1 MTATCFWSI
10 LTMSDLEFVYI
21 PSTVSSIRISGQ
33 AIGDLLLH
41 HSLFEFMHPNEIA
54 LAKSDLSS
62 FFQLK
67 TLAGSV
73 TRCRLLSLQNIA
85 NLHANNQKTEVYFKS
100 NNFNANS
107 QDKGTWSIVDL
118 VIYTATND
126 TVLVCFHNADF
137 ETYLDCGS
145 ITSLNTSC
153 QSRYRLVEE
162 DVSNLTRLMV
172 DKEVTKSGLNSLP
185 IRIFQIV
192 DQSTG
197 LALFTW
203 PPNRISSSAFQ
214 KENIVEVVQT
224 KSKEMLLKEFKSS
237 AFDQQQNEILC
248 TRHFYASSKQEFLD
262 QLCLFQRILIPYGN
276 IIFESFQVSLIENMV
291 EPKSTSM
298 TIRQEYPKPTSP
310 LPPIPQQQQHKYQ
323 EEIAKDEGKFYSS
336 IHNIIKRPPN
346 VSVAT
351 TELAVGEVEHQT
363 LPGNLLSAVTPRS
376 HEDELFQDQS
386 PSSLFQKFRLNQ
398 HVVQQESPAAER
410 RRKLIHSSHPFYIP
424 GINDTNDNSSN
435 NNTLKI
441 CARCRTS
448 NSPEWRRGPDGHKTL
463 CNACGLRYS
472 RYRSKQW
479 RIATNNKQ

>member
-1 MTATCFWSI
+1 M
-10 LTMSDLEFVYI
+10 
-21 PSTVSSIRISGQ
+21 
-33 AIGDLLLH
+33 
-41 HSLFEFMHPNEIA
+41 
-54 LAKSDLSS
+54 K
-62 FFQLK
+62 
-67 TLAGSV
+67 
-73 TRCRLLSLQNIA
+73 
-85 NLHANNQKTEVYFKS
+85 
-100 NNFNANS
+100 
-107 QDKGTWSIVDL
+107 
-118 VIYTATND
+118 
-126 TVLVCFHNADF
+126 
-137 ETYLDCGS
+137 
-145 ITSLNTSC
+145 
-153 QSRYRLVEE
+153 

-310 LPPIPQQQQHKYQ
+310 LPRIPQQQQHKCQ

-346 VSVAT
+346 VSLAT
-351 TELAVGEVEHQT
+351 TELAVGGKKFDCMESYYKVSNDISMKRKEVEHQT

-410 RRKLIHSSHPFYIP
+410 RRKLIHSNHPFYIP
-424 GINDTNDNSSN
+424 GINDTNDSSSN

-448 NSPEWRRGPDGHKTL
+448 NSPEWRRGPDGHKT
-463 CNACGLRYS
+463 
-472 RYRSKQW
+472 
-479 RIATNNKQ
+479 